1 MVEETKEIVT
11 AKPKTIGEYTI
22 IRTISKGLQAVIKL
36 VENQEGKQ
44 FAMKVFEPKGKE
56 MQEKVLK
63 DTRTEFQ
70 IVKSLNLTSIPK
82 YYEFQEEATWTK
94 SDG

>member
-1 MVEETKEIVT
+1 MILMILNLGNKFHV
-11 AKPKTIGEYTI
+11 A
-22 IRTISKGLQAVIKL
+22 RTISKGLQAVIKL

-44 FAMKVFEPKGKE
+44 FAMKVFEPIGKE

-82 YYEFQEEATWTK
+82 YYEFQEVLFPHFLTQK
-94 SDG
+94 